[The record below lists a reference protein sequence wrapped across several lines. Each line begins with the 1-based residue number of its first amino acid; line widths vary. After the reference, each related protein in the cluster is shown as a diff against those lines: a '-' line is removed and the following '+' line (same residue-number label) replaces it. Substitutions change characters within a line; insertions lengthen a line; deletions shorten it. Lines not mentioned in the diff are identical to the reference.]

1 MYQVFESIKVVDHQ
15 YYNLTYHLERMQRT
29 CMALWGRHKSMDT
42 LTRQLNEQSTKALCK
57 CKVMY
62 DADGHVLEFFP
73 YTKKE
78 LHQLLIVNDNNISY
92 EHKYSNRNVFNA
104 AAEFRD
110 QHQDVIYAKNGLLTD
125 ATYSNIALWNGTE
138 WHTPALPLL
147 KGTKRQSLLDKGQ
160 VIEKNISIIGLQAY
174 EKISLIN
181 AMLDLEETEVPI
193 TEIKIL

>member
-29 CMALWGRHKSMDT
+29 CMALWGREKST
-42 LTRQLNEQSTKALCK
+42 NILIHQLNEQSTKALCK

-62 DADGHVLEFFP
+62 DADGHVLEFFQ

-78 LHQLLIVNDNNISY
+78 LHQLLIVNDNSISY
-92 EHKYSNRNVFNA
+92 EHKYIDRNVFNA
-104 AAEFRD
+104 AAELRD
-110 QHQDVIYAKNGLLTD
+110 QHQDIIYAKNGLLTD
-125 ATYSNIALWNGTE
+125 ATYSNIALWNGIE

-160 VIEKNISIIGLQAY
+160 LIEKNISIIGLQAY
-174 EKISLIN
+174 EKISSIN

-193 TEIKIL
+193 SQVNIM